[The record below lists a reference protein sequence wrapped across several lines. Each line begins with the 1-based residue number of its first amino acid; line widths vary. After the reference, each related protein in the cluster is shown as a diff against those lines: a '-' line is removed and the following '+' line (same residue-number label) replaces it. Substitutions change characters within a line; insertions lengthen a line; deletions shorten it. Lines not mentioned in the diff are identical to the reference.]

1 MIEFLKNDSLSDE
14 EKCDFYHLEK
24 NQGFYM
30 EILVYPLVGK
40 DNKKSLI
47 LFNFDKSKQDDL
59 DKMTEAIYK
68 FIDD

>member
-1 MIEFLKNDSLSDE
+1 MIFNYNGIFISS
-14 EKCDFYHLEK
+14 F
-24 NQGFYM
+24 
-30 EILVYPLVGK
+30 VGK
-40 DNKKSLI
+40 DNKKTSLI

>member
-1 MIEFLKNDSLSDE
+1 
-14 EKCDFYHLEK
+14 
-24 NQGFYM
+24 M

-40 DNKKSLI
+40 DKKKCLL
-47 LFNFDKSKQDDL
+47 LFNFDKSKQKDL